1 MIDDNVIIL
10 RLLRQIKLKSPMIV
24 KLKIEDIKDP
34 VKRSHYKHMYPKAM
48 EMLKNERGKNE

>member
-1 MIDDNVIIL
+1 MNDNVVIL
-10 RLLRQIKLKSPMIV
+10 RLFRQIKLKSPMLV

-34 VKRSHYKHMYPKAM
+34 VKRNHYRHMYHKAM